1 MNRPAGRVTSALP
14 LFVAAVVV
22 VCGALGGCARPT
34 ARTDGPAVTGSI
46 PRDGQDR
53 QAVMAEWT
61 RRYQASPDDRDNAL
75 GFAQALRAD
84 ERTAQ
89 AVEVLQKAMLQ
100 FPKDAAVASAYGKAL
115 AESGSFNEALKVV
128 RAANS
133 PRTPDWRL
141 TSAEG
146 AIQDQLGNPSEARR
160 LYQEALKLAPE
171 EPTVLNN
178 LGLSHVL
185 TNELPQAEAA
195 LRRAVASPRADSR
208 VRQNLALVV
217 GLQGRFEEADRLAAA
232 ELSPEE
238 AKANV
243 AYLRGMLSQPDTW
256 KQLRQADKKPPAAK
270 GTAG

>member
-1 MNRPAGRVTSALP
+1 MNRPSGRVGSALP
-14 LFVAAVVV
+14 LIVAAIVAVS
-22 VCGALGGCARPT
+22 GALGGCAAP
-34 ARTDGPAVTGSI
+34 ARKTDGPAVTGSI
-46 PRDGQDR
+46 PQSATDR
-53 QAVMAEWT
+53 QAIVAEWT
-61 RRYQASPDDRDNAL
+61 RRYQAAPDHRDTAL

-84 ERTAQ
+84 GRTAQ

-100 FPKDAAVASAYGKAL
+100 FPKDVGVASAYGKAL
-115 AESGSFNEALKVV
+115 AENGNFDEALKVV

-146 AIQDQLGNPSEARR
+146 AIQDQLGNPAEARR

-178 LGLSHVL
+178 LGLSYVL
-185 TNELPQAEAA
+185 TNELAKAEAA
-195 LRRAVASPRADSR
+195 LKRAAASPTADSR

-232 ELSPEE
+232 ELPPEE

-243 AYLRGMLSQPDTW
+243 AYLRAMLSQPDTW
-256 KQLRQADKKPPAAK
+256 KQLKQADKKPAAK